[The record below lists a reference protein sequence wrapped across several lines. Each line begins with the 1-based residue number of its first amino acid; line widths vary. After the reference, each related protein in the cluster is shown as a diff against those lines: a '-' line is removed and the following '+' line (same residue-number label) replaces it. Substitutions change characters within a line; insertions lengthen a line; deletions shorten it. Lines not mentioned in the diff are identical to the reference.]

1 MSACPGVPE
10 PAPDVS
16 EPVLD
21 VSELVSD
28 VSEPV
33 LELVE
38 EEGTGGSEA
47 TGELV
52 VVTSEAGGVPWFC
65 LCLH

>member
-16 EPVLD
+16 EPVL
-21 VSELVSD
+21 
-28 VSEPV
+28 EP
-33 LELVE
+33 VE

-52 VVTSEAGGVPWFC
+52 VVISEAGGVP
-65 LCLH
+65 